1 MPPPTRMCSDS
12 PGRRGLLDGA
22 SSSIAV
28 TPAGDSGR
36 AARAADAGTSPQPRG
51 RCAVA
56 FLQLRRTAEPRHLEG
71 RRHEQRQAAASAAS
85 LVEGGGDQ
93 LLQHRLWLRVTFD
106 WVVGSLHPPT
116 GTTGKRPRA
125 CAMVEMIVAK
135 ETGSNVPTDPTAE
148 GTEPKLKS
156 VLLGGNSRNVSSPRP
171 LEEADRSYPQV
182 IRSYHLSQPR
192 RGPGLW
198 PVRASGSNSGHII
211 ATSGFIAAIMQTATG
226 GRRCPPGQ
234 RQMTNVPDPLLASFG
249 NL

>member
-1 MPPPTRMCSDS
+1 M
-12 PGRRGLLDGA
+12 
-22 SSSIAV
+22 
-28 TPAGDSGR
+28 
-36 AARAADAGTSPQPRG
+36 
-51 RCAVA
+51 
-56 FLQLRRTAEPRHLEG
+56 
-71 RRHEQRQAAASAAS
+71 
-85 LVEGGGDQ
+85 EGGGDQ

-148 GTEPKLKS
+148 GMEPKLKS

-192 RGPGLW
+192 RGLGLW

-211 ATSGFIAAIMQTATG
+211 ATSGFIAAIVQTATG
-226 GRRCPPGQ
+226 GEGVLQVRDR
-234 RQMTNVPDPLLASFG
+234 
-249 NL
+249 